1 MHAVER
7 PMTKRSGLSIYLAAA
22 SLLLAMLLLPAAAR
36 AQWTSSNGNTTTTD
50 NVGIG
55 TTAPTAKLD
64 VQAPPTTTP
73 LVLFRQGSSAGEAV
87 QLGVFNAP
95 GSSGSTVFNVVRL
108 MAGTNGVSSAGSFI
122 EFQPINTN
130 GSGWA
135 SGLSVKA
142 GGKIGIGTTSPTFDL
157 SFGGNAG
164 RVIWM
169 ERNTAANTAGNN
181 LVVQAGGATVG
192 ATDKSG
198 GDLVL
203 GGGAGTGGGGSNIT
217 FVTGTPGASG
227 TSDNAVTEKMRIT
240 GAGLVGIGTA
250 SPQNPLTIARSGSA
264 PYTSR
269 PASELLQ
276 LIDRTDNT
284 PQILFGTAYNGMML
298 RYTGTGGTA
307 ANQRL
312 GVVTGGAGEAFVVN
326 NDGNVGIG
334 TTSPQHNLDVSGSMA
349 VGAGYTSSTTAPANG
364 LIVQGGVGIGTSAPN
379 TQQYMLDVNGSI
391 NVNGNINAKY
401 QDVAEWVP
409 STQKL
414 TAGTVVVLD
423 AQRANHVL
431 ASASAYDT
439 AVAGVVS
446 ARPGISLGEGG
457 EGKVLVATT
466 GRVKVRVDA
475 TRAPIRVGDLL
486 VTSEAEGVAMKSVP
500 VDLGGVKI
508 HRPGTIIG
516 KALEPLEKGTGEI
529 LVLLSLQ

>member
-1 MHAVER
+1 MMQKIER
-7 PMTKRSGLSIYLAAA
+7 PAQGRPALPFYFPAALALLAA
-22 SLLLAMLLLPAAAR
+22 LMLPGAAR
-36 AQWTSSNGNTTTTD
+36 AQWTQPDANGNISSTNSG

-55 TTAPTAKLD
+55 TASPAAKLD
-64 VQAPPTTTP
+64 IQAPPTATP
-73 LVLFRQGSSAGEAV
+73 LILFRQGSAAGEAV

-95 GSSGSTVFNVVRL
+95 GSSGSTIFNVARL
-108 MAGTNGVSSAGSFI
+108 MAGTNGVSSAASYI

-135 SGLSVKA
+135 SGLSVRA
-142 GGKIGIGTTSPTFDL
+142 GGKVGIGTTIPTFDL

-181 LVVQAGGATVG
+181 LVVQAGGAAVG

-203 GGGAGTGGGGSNIT
+203 GSGAGTGVGGSNIT

-227 TSDNAVTEKMRIT
+227 TSDTAVTEKMRIT
-240 GAGLVGIGTA
+240 GAGLVGIGTTAPGELLDLFSANTFPRIKLTGNAA
-250 SPQNPLTIARSGSA
+250 SGVLLTTSTAGSKAAALIAGSGGSAFEYDSSGSFNILRATKANVGNGGGTPSLTIDGS
-264 PYTSR
+264 
-269 PASELLQ
+269 
-276 LIDRTDNT
+276 
-284 PQILFGTAYNGMML
+284 
-298 RYTGTGGTA
+298 
-307 ANQRL
+307 
-312 GVVTGGAGEAFVVN
+312 
-326 NDGNVGIG
+326 GNVGVG
-334 TTSPQHNLDVSGSMA
+334 TTPAAGSPYKLDVSGA
-349 VGAGYTSSTTAPANG
+349 AHVGGDIT
-364 LIVQGGVGIGTSAPN
+364 V
-379 TQQYMLDVNGSI
+379 D
-391 NVNGNINAKY
+391 GNISAKF

-409 STQKL
+409 SSQKL
-414 TAGTVVVLD
+414 SAGTIVVLD
-423 AQRANHVL
+423 TNKTNHVL
-431 ASASAYDT
+431 ASTKAYDT
-439 AVAGVVS
+439 GVAGVVS
-446 ARPGISLGEGG
+446 DSPGVILGQGG
-457 EGKVLVATT
+457 ADKVKVATT

-500 VDLGGVKI
+500 VDLGGVQI